1 MKVTQIV
8 FSPTGGTQ
16 QVLDTITSTWENQVR
31 KIDLTDAGNEYSAL
45 NFSQDDIAVIAVPSY
60 GGRVPAPK

>member
-16 QVLDTITSTWENQVR
+16 QVADTITSTWENHANKV
-31 KIDLTDAGNEYSAL
+31 DLTNPENEYSTL
-45 NFSQDDIAVIAVPSY
+45 NFSQDDIAVIAVPNSCNK
-60 GGRVPAPK
+60 P